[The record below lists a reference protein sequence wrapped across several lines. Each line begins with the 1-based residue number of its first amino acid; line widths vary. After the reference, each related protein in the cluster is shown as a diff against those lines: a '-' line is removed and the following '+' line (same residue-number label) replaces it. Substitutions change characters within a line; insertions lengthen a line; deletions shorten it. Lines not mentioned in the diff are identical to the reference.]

1 MDNVIKHYNHNHGKD
16 GRFTFGSKTIS
27 SFTKNNKTFYKIP
40 YKMINTTKN
49 IIDLKIPFTNT
60 HININKT
67 YKDMNYLNLRADLIR
82 ESKLRIGDRV
92 YRYSSK
98 HEKLKTAP
106 TYILNN
112 EHDVKKYKDYID
124 QLDGNKESKYLHTM
138 IIKKEVNLPSYIK
151 QVDVFKNMMKDA
163 RYQVLYKNAFKN
175 SFFYNKKTNNT
186 KKIMDSINN
195 KSDKTIANTYREFSN
210 IILSPKHRMNQTTRL
225 LHNEYVKRIKEQGY
239 DGIIDTNDA
248 GKFSESPIYLFNAKK
263 HLSDN
268 ITIENINRQKEIQEV
283 EKLHKLGFNI

>member
-1 MDNVIKHYNHNHGKD
+1 ML
-16 GRFTFGSKTIS
+16 
-27 SFTKNNKTFYKIP
+27 
-40 YKMINTTKN
+40 
-49 IIDLKIPFTNT
+49 LKI
-60 HININKT
+60 
-67 YKDMNYLNLRADLIR
+67 
-82 ESKLRIGDRV
+82 
-92 YRYSSK
+92 
-98 HEKLKTAP
+98 
-106 TYILNN
+106 
-112 EHDVKKYKDYID
+112 
-124 QLDGNKESKYLHTM
+124 
-138 IIKKEVNLPSYIK
+138 
-151 QVDVFKNMMKDA
+151 VF
-163 RYQVLYKNAFKN
+163 
-175 SFFYNKKTNNT
+175 SITKKTNNT